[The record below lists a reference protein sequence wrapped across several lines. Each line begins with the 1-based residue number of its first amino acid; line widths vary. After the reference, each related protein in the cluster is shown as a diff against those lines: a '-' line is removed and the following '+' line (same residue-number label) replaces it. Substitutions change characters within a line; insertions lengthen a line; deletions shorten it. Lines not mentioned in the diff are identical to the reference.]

1 MMSRRFVRGWD
12 CRSSRP
18 NGSGIVVWPFGKSKV
33 AEQRRRAALAY
44 VADAS
49 SEPDESDVAWLAAAA
64 GDGDTDR
71 ARWEL
76 RYARRAFA
84 LLVAERDALDDRTG
98 QLVSREMRQAL
109 QMDRSVAAGMVGLAE
124 RQLNQRLAY
133 FRTTFSERPGSEA
146 TDARLARVFLD
157 RVGVRD
163 VSGNVNRAA
172 TIIRRYI
179 EASQDALRAA
189 FGVAEV
195 PEDQPPSVW
204 AKRPG

>member
-1 MMSRRFVRGWD
+1 M
-12 CRSSRP
+12 
-18 NGSGIVVWPFGKSKV
+18 VWPFGKSKA
-33 AEQRRRAALAY
+33 AEQRRRAAQTY
-44 VADAS
+44 VTDAS

-64 GDGDTDR
+64 GDGDMDR

-98 QLVSREMRQAL
+98 SLVAREMRQAL
-109 QMDRSVAAGMVGLAE
+109 QLDRSVAAGMVGLAE

-133 FRTTFSERPGSEA
+133 FRTSFSERSGSEA
-146 TDARLARVFLD
+146 LETRLARVFLD

-163 VSGNVNRAA
+163 ISGNVNRASM
-172 TIIRRYI
+172 ILKRYI